1 MKKIRRQLIDQLDD
15 HWYIDQS
22 IGHGAGHLRQ
32 PAPASTARPS
42 EIVTLQKHAAASF
55 VPRTGRLLVERR
67 VGRGRVVVSA
77 FTLSSRQFV
86 NRKRF
91 DEFFHACVLR
101 RPQRFFALTENQE
114 ISVGWADRNRD
125 KYDARRVSSLRFFS
139 RDALPSELASETEGN
154 GTSTT
159 DSQDYLFDTI
169 GYQSDPQSGVAGWS
183 DFSGVAT
190 SARDALQKAAGITVP
205 SASIVCQMLG
215 VYLLFLVPLN
225 WGFFRLIGRVEW
237 AWVAAPVIAVAGAVA
252 VVRLAQLDIGFVRSR
267 TEIAIVETQGE
278 YGRAHVTRY
287 TGMYSS
293 LSTEYNLRFREDSA
307 LCQPFSL
314 NPSAGR
320 LRLQTPETVTLRRD
334 NEVHLSGYRVLSN
347 STGMVHSEQI
357 YRLEGPIYLAS
368 TQEGNYRVINDSEFN
383 LRGVIVVHRTSNGVE
398 FAVVDQLGSKAST
411 LLDFSHAD
419 FSAVRQLWDDSPTT
433 AAVTPEGEVG
443 LRTLLATALNPRRLR
458 REDIRLVGWTD
469 QEVPGLQ
476 IGPPSS
482 QQTFRTLVL
491 AHLRYGPLP
500 EPRGDWPRW
509 ARACTPR

>member
-1 MKKIRRQLIDQLDD
+1 MLKTTLTTKTGNPRLERLEPTIRLKRHQYYFAVLSEDPDSYGFLTKLPTIVPPRDEWSVTGLDTDYVVLLPRPGKPVPLPANPLTWTSIAYVLWDDCDPDVLTPAQQTALLDWLHWGGQLIISGPNSLQRLHGSFLDDYLAAHAGTMKKIRRQLVDQLDD

-22 IGHGAGHLRQ
+22 IGHGVGDLRQ
-32 PAPASTARPS
+32 SAAAKTAPPP
-42 EIVTLQKHAAASF
+42 EIVTLQKHAAANF

-190 SARDALQKAAGITVP
+190 SARDTLQKAAGITVP

-225 WGFFRLIGRVEW
+225 WGFFRLIGH
-237 AWVAAPVIAVAGAVA
+237 G
-252 VVRLAQLDIGFVRSR
+252 
-267 TEIAIVETQGE
+267 
-278 YGRAHVTRY
+278 
-287 TGMYSS
+287 
-293 LSTEYNLRFREDSA
+293 
-307 LCQPFSL
+307 
-314 NPSAGR
+314 
-320 LRLQTPETVTLRRD
+320 
-334 NEVHLSGYRVLSN
+334 
-347 STGMVHSEQI
+347 
-357 YRLEGPIYLAS
+357 
-368 TQEGNYRVINDSEFN
+368 
-383 LRGVIVVHRTSNGVE
+383 
-398 FAVVDQLGSKAST
+398 
-411 LLDFSHAD
+411 
-419 FSAVRQLWDDSPTT
+419 
-433 AAVTPEGEVG
+433 
-443 LRTLLATALNPRRLR
+443 
-458 REDIRLVGWTD
+458 
-469 QEVPGLQ
+469 
-476 IGPPSS
+476 
-482 QQTFRTLVL
+482 
-491 AHLRYGPLP
+491 
-500 EPRGDWPRW
+500 
-509 ARACTPR
+509 